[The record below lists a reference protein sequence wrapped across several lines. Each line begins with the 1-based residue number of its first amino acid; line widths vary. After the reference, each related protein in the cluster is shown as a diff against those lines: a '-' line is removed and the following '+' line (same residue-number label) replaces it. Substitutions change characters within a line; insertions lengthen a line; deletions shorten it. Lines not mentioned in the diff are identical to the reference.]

1 MSINRVLLLAI
12 TAAFAPTFEALQL
25 LNEVLTPIGVGIGRS
40 GLTVHNQPFTRTTLD
55 KYLTLMEDNPE
66 FIPMEAQQLIFDLT
80 PQSRN
85 QIVSYFNNVAT
96 GRTVI
101 PNDQYKIAD
110 GVIRAI
116 PELNDRYPEA
126 RITIDDRLACMTPN
140 TRDQVMEWYWRA
152 ITTLSG
158 NRQRLPNAI
167 AGWAADVKAAFDQ
180 ADDQTVNDIQRCE
193 PEAFNLLTSDFIDYW
208 MQKARLLATASNV
221 AATGL
226 GILSDAPNDKKN
238 TPTKTEEDC

>member
-1 MSINRVLLLAI
+1 
-12 TAAFAPTFEALQL
+12 
-25 LNEVLTPIGVGIGRS
+25 
-40 GLTVHNQPFTRTTLD
+40 
-55 KYLTLMEDNPE
+55 
-66 FIPMEAQQLIFDLT
+66 MEAQQLIFDLT

-101 PNDQYKIAD
+101 PNDQYKIAA
-110 GVIRAI
+110 GAIRA
-116 PELNDRYPEA
+116 
-126 RITIDDRLACMTPN
+126 
-140 TRDQVMEWYWRA
+140 
-152 ITTLSG
+152 
-158 NRQRLPNAI
+158 QRLPNAI

-226 GILSDAPNDKKN
+226 GILSDAPNDKKD
-238 TPTKTEEDC
+238 TPTKTDR